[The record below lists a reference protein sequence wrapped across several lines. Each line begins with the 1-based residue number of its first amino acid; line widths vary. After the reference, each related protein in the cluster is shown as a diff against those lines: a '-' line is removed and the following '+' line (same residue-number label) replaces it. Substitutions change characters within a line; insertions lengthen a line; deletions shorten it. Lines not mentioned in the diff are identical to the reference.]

1 MTWHIDE
8 DRLNDFKEG
17 LLDPEEEARTRSH
30 LDSCAEC
37 RDRLEALSRLL
48 EDLQGMP
55 VEARPARDL
64 WPQIAWRMEG
74 ARQSAPP
81 SEGETAGSPIHGEAS
96 GEAIVKGSR
105 RVSLP
110 AWQLLAAS
118 IALIVISGGSVWAV
132 LSGRSGAD
140 SRERVGIS
148 TPAQMV
154 GWEETYGG
162 YDEAVEDLESVL
174 EAGRAVLDPETV
186 RVLEESLSAIN
197 LAIEEARRAMA
208 EDPAS
213 PVLQRLLA
221 DNLKRKMDLLRQAA
235 VAVYANT

>member
-8 DRLNDFKEG
+8 DRLNDFKDG
-17 LLDPEEEARTRSH
+17 LLDPEEDARTRSH

-37 RDRLEALSRLL
+37 RDRLDALTRLL

-55 VEARPARDL
+55 VEAQPARDL

-74 ARQSAPP
+74 VRQSGSV
-81 SEGETAGSPIHGEAS
+81 SEGETEGLPLVGETS
-96 GEAIVKGSR
+96 GEGRVKGSR

-118 IALIVISGGSVWAV
+118 IALIVISGGSVWAI
-132 LSGRSGAD
+132 LSGGPGAA
-140 SRERVGIS
+140 SREGVGIQ
-148 TPAQMV
+148 TPAQLV
-154 GWEETYGG
+154 GWEEAYGG
-162 YDEAVEDLESVL
+162 YDEAVADLESVL
-174 EAGRAVLDPETV
+174 EEGRAVLEPETV

-221 DNLKRKMDLLRQAA
+221 DNLRRKMDLLRQAA